1 MSVKDPR
8 LSQILPVIRCS
19 DCGHDVEFRLLGEHV
34 CSSAPPMP
42 ALPVIPVSKC
52 KPSTAF
58 FCLFSLLSTT
68 FLSLVFLSL
77 SFIHTHID
85 DPGKGEKGRGGVTLR
100 VGKGGREAWLYFSS
114 VMMFLFIGSTRIQHL
129 FSRGMKAR

>member
-52 KPSTAF
+52 KPSTA
-58 FCLFSLLSTT
+58 LLLVLSTINY
-68 FLSLVFLSL
+68 FPSLVFLSL
-77 SFIHTHID
+77 SFIHSFID
-85 DPGKGEKGRGGVTLR
+85 DPGKRGKRREKVA
-100 VGKGGREAWLYFSS
+100 VF
-114 VMMFLFIGSTRIQHL
+114 
-129 FSRGMKAR
+129 